1 MGVMVSLNLVT
12 VCMFA
17 SLAALTV
24 AILIGLRRQSALAWL
39 AMALVCGAVQALT
52 LGLYRGTTAELAIA
66 SILVP
71 AAYLCF
77 GQSVRIVTGQ
87 RQQHWALLAAITAL
101 IAVSLFLLAV
111 DTPFIV
117 QTVPFQLAAALALG
131 DSMLRLHRVGDRGVL
146 SILLMLNL
154 VAIATIFLVRIAVFP
169 VVFDASTNYL
179 AVKSSSLELTLLT
192 LSALLTPPAVF
203 LLLAKLIGGVI
214 ATYRTRSEHDGL
226 TGLLNRRAIDEAA
239 AMVDPHGGSV
249 IFCDLDHFKQVND
262 RYGHQVGDNVI
273 CAFADLVRRTG
284 NRAGRIGGEEF
295 ALLLPHKSSAE
306 AEEVAEMIRLRF
318 HEAAHPGVMADH
330 RLSASFG
337 VAEYAPAERPADA
350 FNRADMALYRAKA
363 QGRDRVV
370 AIGVEPDF
378 VGLPGRQ
385 EQAA

>member
-17 SLAALTV
+17 SLAALSA
-24 AILIGLRRQSALAWL
+24 AIFIGLRRQSALAWL
-39 AMALVCGAVQALT
+39 AMALVSGAVQALT
-52 LGLYRGTTAELAIA
+52 LGLNQGTSAELAAA

-87 RQQHWALLAAITAL
+87 HRQHWALLAAIAAL
-101 IAVSLFLLAV
+101 IGVSLVLLALNA
-111 DTPFIV
+111 PFIV

-131 DSMLRLHRVGDRGVL
+131 DSIIRLLRPGSRSVL
-146 SILLMLNL
+146 NVLLMLVL
-154 VAIATIFLVRIAVFP
+154 GGVAAIFLIRIPLFP
-169 VVFDASTNYL
+169 VVFDSSTTYL
-179 AVKSSSLELTLLT
+179 AVKTAPLEQTLLT

-214 ATYRTRSEHDGL
+214 ATYRIRSEHDGL

-239 AMVDPHGGSV
+239 AVADPHGGAV

-262 RYGHQVGDNVI
+262 RYGHQVGDSTI

-295 ALLLPHKSSAE
+295 ALLLPHKRA
-306 AEEVAEMIRLRF
+306 ADAQEVAEMIRVRF
-318 HEAAHPGVMADH
+318 YEGVHPGLAPDH

-337 VAEYAPAERPADA
+337 VAEYGPGEPPVDA
-350 FNRADMALYRAKA
+350 FTRADMALYRAKA
-363 QGRDRVV
+363 LGRNRVV
-370 AIGVEPDF
+370 AIADEADLPDLLDLQ
-378 VGLPGRQ
+378 V
-385 EQAA
+385 QAA